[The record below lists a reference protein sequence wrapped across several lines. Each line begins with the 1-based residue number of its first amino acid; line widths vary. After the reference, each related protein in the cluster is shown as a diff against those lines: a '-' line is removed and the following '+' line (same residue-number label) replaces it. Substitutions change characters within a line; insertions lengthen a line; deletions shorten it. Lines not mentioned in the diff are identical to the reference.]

1 MKKILAALAT
11 TAALAAMSAPATAAS
26 IPYPDSGSYNLDTYT
41 FVVAHTGDV
50 KLFFAG
56 SDAGNSNEVTIS
68 INGTTSP
75 EEFPNHG
82 ATSIGTMYDF
92 GSFTKGQVVTFT
104 LDTNGTF
111 FSSNP
116 ALNVGLDGVNPVNDQ
131 HIYATEYNHHAAGWS
146 LPKSGLF
153 LAFEDLPLT
162 SSDRDFNDET
172 FVATN
177 VKIANPCYGG
187 GVPEPATWAAMI
199 VGFAGIGAAMRKKA
213 ASGSFAALS

>member
-1 MKKILAALAT
+1 MKKIFAAIAAA
-11 TAALAAMSAPATAAS
+11 AALAAISAPATAAS
-26 IPYPDSGSYNLDTYT
+26 IPYPNAGSYNPDTYT

-50 KLFFAG
+50 KLYFAG
-56 SDAGNSNEVTIS
+56 ASAGNTNTIAIA
-68 INGTTSP
+68 INGTSTSDL
-75 EEFPNHG
+75 FPDHS
-82 ATSIGTMYDF
+82 TSVGTMYDF

-116 ALNVGLDGVNPVNDQ
+116 ALNVGLDGVNPINDQ

-177 VKIANPCYGG
+177 VKIANPCG

-199 VGFAGIGAAMRKKA
+199 VGFAGIGAAMRKKSA
-213 ASGSFAALS
+213 AASFAA

>member
-1 MKKILAALAT
+1 MCSEVRGSAAIFPIEEEGNGHMKKILAAIAT
-11 TAALAAMSAPATAAS
+11 TAALAAISAPATAAS
-26 IPYPDSGSYNLDTYT
+26 IPYPDSGSYNLATYT

-50 KLFFAG
+50 SLYFAG
-56 SDAGNSNEVTIS
+56 SDAGNTNQITIS

-75 EEFPNHG
+75 EEFKNHNPG
-82 ATSIGTMYDF
+82 ATTVGTMYDF
-92 GSFTKGQVVTFT
+92 GSYTKGQVVTFT
-104 LDTNGTF
+104 LDTNGNF
-111 FSSNP
+111 FSSDP
-116 ALNVGLDGVNPVNDQ
+116 ALNVGLDGANPLNDQ
-131 HIYATEYNHHAAGWS
+131 HIYAAEYNHH
-146 LPKSGLF
+146 
-153 LAFEDLPLT
+153 
-162 SSDRDFNDET
+162 DET

>member
-1 MKKILAALAT
+1 MKKILAAIAT
-11 TAALAAMSAPATAAS
+11 TVALAAISAPATAAS
-26 IPYPDSGSYNLDTYT
+26 IPYPDSGSYNLATYT

-50 KLFFAG
+50 SLYFAG
-56 SDAGNSNEVTIS
+56 SEAGNSNQISIS
-68 INGTTSP
+68 INGSTSP
-75 EEFPNHG
+75 DIFLNHG
-82 ATSIGTMYDF
+82 STAIGTPFDF

-104 LDTNGTF
+104 LQTNSST
-111 FSSNP
+111 FSSDP
-116 ALNVGLDGVNPVNDQ
+116 ALNVGLDGANPLNDQ
-131 HIYATEYNHHAAGWS
+131 HIYATEYHHHAAGWS